1 MKKIENRKS
10 KIENVR
16 AFTLI
21 ELLLV
26 IAIIGVI
33 AGFTLVVLKP
43 VKAAQYK
50 KVATA
55 EMNHLETALENYK
68 AKYGA
73 YPPGNQNALGVYAS
87 PLDRSQFSQL
97 YYELAGTTIIGN
109 NFVTLDGSATIPV
122 NSSGQDVKQAY
133 GVGGF
138 VNCTKGG
145 AEDGT
150 VAQNFLSGLSSKEIM
165 SSVTNNGIATTILVT
180 SVGGPDL
187 AYEPLKAAG
196 INPFRYVY
204 PGVNNPGGYDL
215 WVQLV
220 ISGQTNLICN
230 WSRQVQINSPL
241 P

>member
-97 YYELAGTTIIGN
+97 YYELAGTTKN
-109 NFVTLDGSATIPV
+109 NTSFVTELMISFELKPERKFWATVPSSAP
-122 NSSGQDVKQAY
+122 
-133 GVGGF
+133 
-138 VNCTKGG
+138 
-145 AEDGT
+145 
-150 VAQNFLSGLSSKEIM
+150 
-165 SSVTNNGIATTILVT
+165 
-180 SVGGPDL
+180 
-187 AYEPLKAAG
+187 PL
-196 INPFRYVY
+196 
-204 PGVNNPGGYDL
+204 
-215 WVQLV
+215 VQL
-220 ISGQTNLICN
+220 TK
-230 WSRQVQINSPL
+230 P
-241 P
+241 PTP

>member
-97 YYELAGTTIIGN
+97 YYELAGTTKN
-109 NFVTLDGSATIPV
+109 NTSFVTVDGSSTIAI
-122 NSSGQDVKQAY
+122 GDVPTAY
-133 GVGGF
+133 NVGGF